1 VQSLLPPILLA
12 LVATVFSLPA
22 AAVDDRD
29 RTGTGAST
37 EGGASL
43 GGTGIDSGV
52 RNPRGVDDPD
62 KRLKLERHP
71 KPAAEP
77 RKPDLP
83 ERAPAER
90 KIPPE
95 RGSAP
100 AERGNAS
107 SGATSKGSAE
117 LSEEADKQDEEFRR
131 KQDAERRK

>member
-1 VQSLLPPILLA
+1 MQPLLPLILFALA
-12 LVATVFSLPA
+12 ATVLSPSA
-22 AAVDDRD
+22 TAVDDRD

-52 RNPRGVDDPD
+52 RNPRGGNDPD
-62 KRLKLERHP
+62 KRLRLERHP

-77 RKPDLP
+77 TKPDLP

-90 KIPPE
+90 KPPAE

-100 AERGNAS
+100 DRGNAS
-107 SGATSKGSAE
+107 SGATSRGSAG

>member
-1 VQSLLPPILLA
+1 VQSLLPLILSGLI
-12 LVATVFSLPA
+12 ATVLSLPA

-52 RNPRGVDDPD
+52 RNPRGDNDPD
-62 KRLKLERHP
+62 KRLRFERHP

-77 RKPDLP
+77 KKADTP

-95 RGSAP
+95 RG
-100 AERGNAS
+100 NAS
-107 SGATSKGSAE
+107 SGATSRGSAE
-117 LSEEADKQDEEFRR
+117 LSQEADKQDEEFRR

>member
-1 VQSLLPPILLA
+1 VQSLLPLILFA

-22 AAVDDRD
+22 PAADDRD

-71 KPAAEP
+71 KPAAVP
-77 RKPDLP
+77 GKPDLP
-83 ERAPAER
+83 ERAPAGR
-90 KIPPE
+90 KV
-95 RGSAP
+95 P

-107 SGATSKGSAE
+107 AGATSKGSAE

-131 KQDAERRK
+131 KQDAQRRK